1 MLDKTI
7 KILLIEDNPGDAR
20 LIREMFADAG
30 GQAFAIEWVSRLAD
44 GLERLNRGEIDLVL
58 LDLGLPD
65 SWGLD
70 TFFKAHAHTPEIPFV
85 LLTGLDDET
94 LALSAVR
101 QGAQDYLVKG
111 ATDANTL
118 LRAIRYATERKQA
131 EVALEV
137 ERKKLYS
144 LLNSL
149 PVFVHLKAT
158 DHMIRFANRR
168 FIEIFGEPGDKPC
181 YEVLQRRGEPCE
193 DCRAFEVLK
202 TKVPQKFEWT
212 SPLDARTY
220 EVFNYPFC
228 TDDSLLI
235 LTLGIDITERKRFE
249 VQLIERTYDLSER
262 VKELHCLCSMASLM
276 EKPNTPIDEIIQG
289 VLELILPAWQ
299 YPDVTCARIT
309 FEGRT
314 FRTATFK
321 ETQWRQAI
329 DILVHGDCHGSVEVF
344 YRSEKPTLDEGPFL
358 KEERSLLEA
367 IAKALGS
374 FIERKIANEALKKSE
389 AGLAE
394 AQRIA
399 HLGYWDWDILAD
411 TVFCSDEIYHIY
423 GVTPDAASP
432 SYGEFIRCAHP
443 EDRQILEEAVNTA
456 LAGTKPYCLDYRI
469 VRPDSAVR
477 IIHDEG
483 EITFDASGQP
493 IRLMGTMQ
501 DVTDRKQTEE
511 KLRKSQ
517 QNLRHLASQLL
528 TAQESERERISR
540 ELHDQ
545 LGQSLLVLKLQA
557 NRVERRLDKGQT
569 AIREEVHEITHQLDQ
584 LVDEI
589 RRLARDLSPAMV
601 RDLGLS
607 SALKR
612 LIEEFSRHYDI
623 QADIDQ
629 MEGMDELFPRE
640 TQINIYRTFQEC
652 LTNIGKYA
660 QASRLSVAI
669 EREDSQVSF
678 MVADNGRGFKVNEV
692 LGDSTRRGLGL
703 MAMKERARM
712 MGGSLEIRSE
722 EGKGTRIALL
732 IPVNAGQAG

>member
-1 MLDKTI
+1 MPDTPI

-20 LIREMFADAG
+20 LIREMLAEAETGSFAL
-30 GQAFAIEWVSRLAD
+30 EWVPRLSD
-44 GLERLNRGEIDLVL
+44 GLERLDQGEIDLVL

-65 SWGLD
+65 SRGLD
-70 TFFKAHAHTPEIPFV
+70 TFIKAYAHAPEIPFV

-111 ATDANTL
+111 ATDANAL

-131 EVALEV
+131 EIALEV

-149 PVFVHLKAT
+149 PVFVHLKAA

-181 YEVLQRRGEPCE
+181 YEVVQGRSEPCE
-193 DCRAFEVLK
+193 ACRAFEVLK

-228 TDDSLLI
+228 TDDSQLV
-235 LTLGIDITERKRFE
+235 LTLGIDITERK
-249 VQLIERTYDLSER
+249 
-262 VKELHCLCSMASLM
+262 
-276 EKPNTPIDEIIQG
+276 
-289 VLELILPAWQ
+289 
-299 YPDVTCARIT
+299 
-309 FEGRT
+309 
-314 FRTATFK
+314 
-321 ETQWRQAI
+321 
-329 DILVHGDCHGSVEVF
+329 
-344 YRSEKPTLDEGPFL
+344 
-358 KEERSLLEA
+358 
-367 IAKALGS
+367 
-374 FIERKIANEALKKSE
+374 
-389 AGLAE
+389 LAE
-394 AQRIA
+394 EQ
-399 HLGYWDWDILAD
+399 
-411 TVFCSDEIYHIY
+411 
-423 GVTPDAASP
+423 
-432 SYGEFIRCAHP
+432 
-443 EDRQILEEAVNTA
+443 
-456 LAGTKPYCLDYRI
+456 
-469 VRPDSAVR
+469 
-477 IIHDEG
+477 
-483 EITFDASGQP
+483 
-493 IRLMGTMQ
+493 
-501 DVTDRKQTEE
+501 
-511 KLRKSQ
+511 LRESE

-528 TAQESERERISR
+528 TAQERERERIAR
-540 ELHDQ
+540 ELHDE

-557 NRVERRLDKGQT
+557 SRVERRLDKDQT
-569 AIREEVHEITHQLDQ
+569 AIRKEFHEIIRQLDQ

-589 RRLARDLSPAMV
+589 RRLARDLSPTMV

-669 EREDSQVSF
+669 S
-678 MVADNGRGFKVNEV
+678 ARG
-692 LGDSTRRGLGL
+692 
-703 MAMKERARM
+703 
-712 MGGSLEIRSE
+712 
-722 EGKGTRIALL
+722 
-732 IPVNAGQAG
+732 